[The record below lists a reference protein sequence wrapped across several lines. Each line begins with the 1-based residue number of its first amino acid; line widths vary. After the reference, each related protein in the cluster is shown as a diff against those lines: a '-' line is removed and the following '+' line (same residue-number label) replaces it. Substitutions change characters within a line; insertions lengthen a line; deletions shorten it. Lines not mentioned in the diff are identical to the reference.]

1 MQSARPA
8 RASHPTLPAAIG
20 HCMYV
25 RRSALELVGDFDEAF
40 SPGYEE
46 EVDFS
51 QRCIRHGLSHV
62 LADDVF
68 VLHHGSGLVQRARRP
83 RRAPRRR
90 TTSMI
95 TARYPY

>member
-1 MQSARPA
+1 M
-8 RASHPTLPAAIG
+8 
-20 HCMYV
+20 

-40 SPGYEE
+40 APGYEE

-68 VLHHGSGLVQRARRP
+68 VLHYGGGSFRYSGSGERYATS
-83 RRAPRRR
+83 
-90 TTSMI
+90 TT
-95 TARYPY
+95 A